1 MEIRRKDL
9 IIFRT
14 KSKELTTAVN
24 EKKMNVVETVGIWAT
39 QQKKLECDCDD
50 GIEDA
55 GEIAMVGGKPKVKWR
70 RKERT
75 VCFAMRQKYHI

>member
-24 EKKMNVVETVGIWAT
+24 EKKMNVVETVGI
-39 QQKKLECDCDD
+39 
-50 GIEDA
+50 
-55 GEIAMVGGKPKVKWR
+55 
-70 RKERT
+70 
-75 VCFAMRQKYHI
+75 